1 MFMITQITDLVLLI
15 VLKIVNK
22 LFVQK
27 TSFPFHYPLSLEF
40 FFLILRFYRLHE
52 ACYGGFSL
60 IRDSVQANTLLESDL
75 RSISVQAKDR
85 KCLKVKT
92 VNRTKKNRTVKA
104 IQVDK
109 NCRLFLKRVPDEN
122 KSLDVVQIA
131 TRKKKPAGNSV
142 SVHIWRQLVL
152 QVEWQREGEPYQ

>member
-40 FFLILRFYRLHE
+40 FLKILRFYRLHE

-60 IRDSVQANTLLESDL
+60 IRAIVLIFFTMGEFLLFECYSTPVPGEIM
-75 RSISVQAKDR
+75 IS
-85 KCLKVKT
+85 
-92 VNRTKKNRTVKA
+92 
-104 IQVDK
+104 
-109 NCRLFLKRVPDEN
+109 
-122 KSLDVVQIA
+122 SIA
-131 TRKKKPAGNSV
+131 TRGGVITTDEITINLYISYYKWSNNNNCF
-142 SVHIWRQLVL
+142 
-152 QVEWQREGEPYQ
+152 